1 MTGAAIDMGDL
12 IFVRPAGPR
21 DWMGQLVAQAT
32 DGPYSHVQI
41 RISHFEVIEAL
52 GRGICRDTLAQEPDP
67 ADVAKVG
74 GTLPL
79 ERLATAMQW
88 LLDQVGDTYSL
99 LDIAADGLQLALPK
113 ALGSRTPF
121 LIAPSSY
128 DCSHLAGTFIV
139 SAGYP
144 LPPALIADL
153 PRVSP
158 NALARALGV
167 LK

>member
-1 MTGAAIDMGDL
+1 MGVVMEMGDL
-12 IFVRPAGPR
+12 IFVRPAGPG
-21 DWMGQLVAQAT
+21 DWMGRLVARET

-52 GRGICRDTLAQEPDP
+52 AGGIVRSTLAQEPDP
-67 ADVAKVG
+67 ADVAKTG

-88 LLDQVGDTYSL
+88 LLEQVGDHYSL
-99 LDIAADGLQLALPK
+99 LDIAADALQLALPK

-121 LIAPSSY
+121 LVAPSSY
-128 DCSHLAGTFIV
+128 DCSHLAGTFVV

-144 LPPALIADL
+144 LPPAMIADL
-153 PRVSP
+153 PRLSP

-167 LK
+167 CK